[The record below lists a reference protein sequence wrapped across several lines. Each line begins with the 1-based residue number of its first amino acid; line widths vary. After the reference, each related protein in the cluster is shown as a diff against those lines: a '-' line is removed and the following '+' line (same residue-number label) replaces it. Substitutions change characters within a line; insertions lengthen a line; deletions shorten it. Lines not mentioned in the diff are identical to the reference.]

1 MTVKGGSNMNMAWV
15 KRRFLA
21 FPSVSA
27 RVFTLVVTQARL
39 PLKFNTSSSRAGR
52 LAAFLFYVLK
62 SALIVFQTT
71 KPTKEL
77 ANFLN

>member
-27 RVFTLVVTQARL
+27 RVFTLVVMQARL
-39 PLKFNTSSSRAGR
+39 PLKFNTTRAVHEQEGSWQ
-52 LAAFLFYVLK
+52 LFCFMSYN
-62 SALIVFQTT
+62 
-71 KPTKEL
+71 PH
-77 ANFLN
+77 